1 MKVTQNKLIL
11 AVLVLMAVSCK
22 KNNIGGNS
30 TIEGVTVHHSKV
42 IANASVFIKYNA
54 EEFPGTDTT
63 LYDSK
68 VRSDKDGKFSLKVY
82 KGKYYV
88 YAFGYDFAIAAPY
101 HVVGGVPV
109 KIRDK
114 EKVTITLPL
123 TEGD

>member
-1 MKVTQNKLIL
+1 MRRIGNKVML

-22 KNNIGGNS
+22 KNAIGGDS

-42 IANASVFIKYNA
+42 IANASVFIKYDA
-54 EEFPGTDTT
+54 EEFPGSDTT
-63 LYDSK
+63 KYDSK
-68 VRSDKDGKFSLKVY
+68 VRADKDGNFSFKVY
-82 KGKYYV
+82 KGKYYIF
-88 YAFGYDFAIAAPY
+88 AFGYDYAIAAPY

-114 EKVTITLPL
+114 EKVTITMPL